1 MKKINSASARLLVFA
16 ILSACLFVGG
26 IPMII
31 IGAANKMTAVMVLGI
46 VFTAFDFYACPIL
59 FSVYGGVNNLK
70 KVVKAVEI
78 ERIYDVKNIAVQT
91 GLNEETVKADVLK
104 CIGKGYIA
112 GLLFDGETLRFNDN
126 RKAERRVL
134 HTKCPNCGA
143 PIDYYADEA
152 PVCPYCGASADKKA

>member
-1 MKKINSASARLLVFA
+1 MNVQSKRKKILFWA
-16 ILSACLFVGG
+16 IFGSIGFVIG

-59 FSVYGGVNNLK
+59 FSIYGGVNTLK

-78 ERIYDVKNIAVQT
+78 DRIYDVKNIAVQT
-91 GLNEETVKADVLK
+91 GLNEEIVKADILK
-104 CIGKGYIA
+104 CIEKGYIT

-126 RKAERRVL
+126 RKAERRTL

-152 PVCPYCGASADKKA
+152 PVCPYCGASADKT

>member
-1 MKKINSASARLLVFA
+1 MKQINKSATRLLVFA
-16 ILSACLFVGG
+16 VLSVCLFVGG

-59 FSVYGGVNNLK
+59 FSIYGGVNTLK

-78 ERIYDVKNIAVQT
+78 DRIYDVKNIAVQT
-91 GLNEETVKADVLK
+91 GLNEEIVKADILK
-104 CIGKGYIA
+104 CIEKGYIT

-126 RKAERRVL
+126 RKAERRRL
-134 HTKCPNCGA
+134 RTKCLSCGA
-143 PIDYYADEA
+143 PIDYYADES
-152 PVCPYCGASADKKA
+152 PVCPYCGASADKR

>member
-31 IGAANKMTAVMVLGI
+31 IGAINGMTVVMIFGI

-59 FSVYGGVNNLK
+59 FTGYGGMNNLK
-70 KVVKAVEI
+70 KVVRAVEVD
-78 ERIYDVKNIAVQT
+78 RIYDLKNIAVQT
-91 GLNEETVKADVLK
+91 GLNEETVKANILK
-104 CIGKGYIA
+104 CIEKGYIE
-112 GLLFDGETLRFNDN
+112 GFLFDGEALRFNDN
-126 RKAERRVL
+126 RKAERRKL
-134 HTKCPNCGA
+134 HTKCPSCGA